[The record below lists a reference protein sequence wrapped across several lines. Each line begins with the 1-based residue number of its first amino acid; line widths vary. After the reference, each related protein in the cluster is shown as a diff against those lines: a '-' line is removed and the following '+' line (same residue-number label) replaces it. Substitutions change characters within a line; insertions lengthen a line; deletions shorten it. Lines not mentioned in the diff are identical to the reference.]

1 MANLVVV
8 LVVAYL
14 LAHTVLHAD
23 SGFLKLDH
31 GEGKTID
38 IYNHIGAACAVF
50 LHVAAHG
57 DFLGKREDVVCR
69 GLPVYD
75 LESGRLAVLSV
86 DVDAIAQ
93 KLINLLVG
101 FIERVGIVHI
111 ADLSLNLCRYFFQ
124 LRRLNVGILR
134 TEELLKLFGAQRT
147 VVCVLQ
153 ITDIL
158 VAAMF
163 VQQIHDAVLCCPL
176 AVD

>member
-1 MANLVVV
+1 M
-8 LVVAYL
+8 
-14 LAHTVLHAD
+14 
-23 SGFLKLDH
+23 
-31 GEGKTID
+31 EG
-38 IYNHIGAACAVF
+38 
-50 LHVAAHG
+50 
-57 DFLGKREDVVCR
+57 
-69 GLPVYD
+69 
-75 LESGRLAVLSV
+75 GRLAVLSV
-86 DVDAIAQ
+86 DVNAIAQ
-93 KLINLLVG
+93 ELVNLLVG